1 MNKEGFIIRSNA
13 GLYDVFCD
21 DKIYVSKPRGKFRKE
36 FKHPL
41 VGDNVVIEVL
51 NDTEGFIIEIKDR
64 INSLI
69 RPKVANIDQ
78 LVIIASLVDPV
89 IDMSLINR
97 FMMLVSTANIKPI
110 LLVSKCDREDFPLDK
125 YLEIERVYKNMN
137 YVVLKYSSK
146 TNENV
151 DKIKELLKGHKTVFT
166 GQTGVGKSKLI
177 NSLLGVNQK
186 VGDTSK
192 ALGRG
197 RHTTRLV
204 EYIPYDEGWIADTPG
219 FSLIDFDI
227 IRITK
232 EELSYEFPG
241 FKKYFGKCK
250 FRGCLHDSEP
260 NCKVKEAVSNG
271 EIEKVH
277 YETYLGILNELKN
290 RRERY

>member
-13 GLYDVFCD
+13 GLYDVYVD
-21 DKIYVSKPRGKFRKE
+21 GVIYSSKPRGKFRKE
-36 FKHPL
+36 LKHPL
-41 VGDNVVIEVL
+41 VGDNVIIDTL
-51 NDTEGFIIEIKDR
+51 NDKEGFIVEIKDR
-64 INSLI
+64 ENFLI
-69 RPKVANIDQ
+69 RPKVANIEQ

-89 IDMSLINR
+89 VETSLINR

-110 LLVSKCDREDFPLDK
+110 LLISKCDRDDFPTEK
-125 YLEIERVYKNMN
+125 YLEIERIYKNMG
-137 YVVLKYSSK
+137 YQVIKYSSK
-146 TNENV
+146 TNENI

-177 NSLLGVNQK
+177 NALLGVNQK
-186 VGDTSK
+186 VGETSK

-204 EYIPYDEGWIADTPG
+204 EYIPFEEGWIADTPG

-227 IRITK
+227 IHISK
-232 EELSYEFPG
+232 EELSFEFPG
-241 FKKYFGKCK
+241 FMKYFGKCK

-260 NCKVKEAVSNG
+260 NCKVKEAVENG

-290 RRERY
+290 RKERY

>member
-13 GLYDVFCD
+13 GLYDVYVD
-21 DKIYVSKPRGKFRKE
+21 GVIYSSKPRGKFRKE
-36 FKHPL
+36 LKHPL
-41 VGDNVVIEVL
+41 VGDNVIIDTL
-51 NDTEGFIIEIKDR
+51 NDKEGFIVEIKDR
-64 INSLI
+64 ENFLI
-69 RPKVANIDQ
+69 RPKVANIEQ

-89 IDMSLINR
+89 VETSLINR

-110 LLVSKCDREDFPLDK
+110 LLISKCDRDDFPMEK
-125 YLEIERVYKNMN
+125 YLEIERIYKNMG
-137 YVVLKYSSK
+137 YQVIKYSSK
-146 TNENV
+146 TNENI

-177 NSLLGVNQK
+177 NALLGANQK
-186 VGDTSK
+186 VGETSK

-204 EYIPYDEGWIADTPG
+204 EYIPFEEGWIADTPG

-227 IRITK
+227 IHISK
-232 EELSYEFPG
+232 EELSFEFPG
-241 FKKYFGKCK
+241 FMKYFGKCK

-260 NCKVKEAVSNG
+260 NCKVKEAVENG

-290 RRERY
+290 RKERY

>member
-1 MNKEGFIIRSNA
+1 MIKEGFIIRSNA
-13 GLYDVFCD
+13 GLYDVFID
-21 DKIYVSKPRGKFRKE
+21 GEIYVSKPRGKFRKE
-36 FKHPL
+36 LKHPL
-41 VGDNVVIEVL
+41 VGDNVVIETL
-51 NDTEGFIIEIKDR
+51 NEKEGYIVDIKDR
-64 INSLI
+64 VNFLI
-69 RPKVANIDQ
+69 RPKVANIEQ

-89 IDMSLINR
+89 VEPSLINR

-110 LLVSKCDREDFPLDK
+110 LLISKCDREDFPMDK
-125 YLEIERVYKNMN
+125 YLEIERVYKNMG
-137 YVVLKYSSK
+137 YVVMKYSSK

-151 DKIKELLKGHKTVFT
+151 DAIKELLKGHKTVFT
-166 GQTGVGKSKLI
+166 GQTGVGKSRLI

-186 VGDTSK
+186 VGETSK

-204 EYIPYDEGWIADTPG
+204 EYIPYGEDWIADTPG

-227 IRITK
+227 IRIDK

-241 FKKYFGKCK
+241 FRKYFGKCK

-260 NCKVKEAVSNG
+260 NCKVKEAVENG

>member
-13 GLYDVFCD
+13 GLYDVYVD
-21 DKIYVSKPRGKFRKE
+21 GAIYSSKPRGKFRKE
-36 FKHPL
+36 LKHPL

-51 NDTEGFIIEIKDR
+51 NDKEGFIIDIKDR
-64 INSLI
+64 ENFLI
-69 RPKVANIDQ
+69 RPKVANIEQ
-78 LVIIASLVDPV
+78 LIIIASLVDPV
-89 IDMSLINR
+89 VETSLINR

-110 LLVSKCDREDFPLDK
+110 LLISKCDRDDFPNDK
-125 YLEIERVYKNMN
+125 YLEIERIYKNMG
-137 YVVLKYSSK
+137 YKVMKYSSK

-151 DKIKELLKGHKTVFT
+151 DEIKNILKGHKTVIT

-177 NSLLGVNQK
+177 NALLGVNQK
-186 VGDTSK
+186 VGETSK

-204 EYIPYDEGWIADTPG
+204 EYIPFDEGWIADTPG

-227 IRITK
+227 IHISK

-241 FKKYFGKCK
+241 FRKYFGKCK

-260 NCKVKEAVSNG
+260 NCKVKQKVESN
-271 EIEKVH
+271 EIIKSR
-277 YETYLGILNELKN
+277 YENYLCFIEESKKQ
-290 RRERY
+290 RKW

>member
-13 GLYDVFCD
+13 GLYDVYVD
-21 DKIYVSKPRGKFRKE
+21 GIIYSSKPRGKFRKE
-36 FKHPL
+36 LKHPL
-41 VGDNVVIEVL
+41 VGDNVIIEVL
-51 NDTEGFIIEIKDR
+51 NEKEGYIIDIKDR
-64 INSLI
+64 ENFLI
-69 RPKVANIDQ
+69 RPKVANIEQ
-78 LVIIASLVDPV
+78 LIIIASLVDPV
-89 IDMSLINR
+89 VETSLINR

-110 LLVSKCDREDFPLDK
+110 LLISKCDRDDFPNDK
-125 YLEIERVYKNMN
+125 YLEIERIYKNMG
-137 YVVLKYSSK
+137 YQVLKYSSK
-146 TNENV
+146 TNENI
-151 DKIKELLKGHKTVFT
+151 DQIKNILRGHKTVIT

-186 VGDTSK
+186 VGETSK

-204 EYIPYDEGWIADTPG
+204 EYIPFDEGWIADTPG

-227 IRITK
+227 IHISK

-241 FKKYFGKCK
+241 FRQYFGKCK

-260 NCKVKEAVSNG
+260 NCKVKEALENG
-271 EIEKVH
+271 KIERVH

-290 RRERY
+290 RKERY

>member
-13 GLYDVFCD
+13 GLYDVYVD
-21 DKIYVSKPRGKFRKE
+21 GVIYSSKPRGKFRKE

-51 NDTEGFIIEIKDR
+51 NEKEGFIVDIKDR
-64 INSLI
+64 ENFLI
-69 RPKVANIDQ
+69 RPKVANIEQ

-89 IDMSLINR
+89 VETSLINR

-110 LLVSKCDREDFPLDK
+110 LLISKCDRNDFPIEK
-125 YLEIERVYKNMN
+125 YLEIERIYQNMGYK
-137 YVVLKYSSK
+137 VLKYSSK

-151 DKIKELLKGHKTVFT
+151 DKIRELLKGHKTVFT

-177 NSLLGVNQK
+177 NALLGVNQK
-186 VGDTSK
+186 VGETSK

-204 EYIPYDEGWIADTPG
+204 EYIAFDEGWIADTPG

-227 IRITK
+227 IHISK

-241 FKKYFGKCK
+241 FRKYFGKCK

-260 NCKVKEAVSNG
+260 SCKVKEAVENG

>member
-13 GLYDVFCD
+13 GLYDVYVD
-21 DKIYVSKPRGKFRKE
+21 GVIYSSKPRGKFRKE

-51 NDTEGFIIEIKDR
+51 NEKEGFIVDIKDR
-64 INSLI
+64 ENFLI
-69 RPKVANIDQ
+69 RPKVANIEQ

-89 IDMSLINR
+89 VETSLINR

-110 LLVSKCDREDFPLDK
+110 LLISKCDRNDFPIEK
-125 YLEIERVYKNMN
+125 YLEIERIYQNMGYK
-137 YVVLKYSSK
+137 VLKYSSK

-151 DKIKELLKGHKTVFT
+151 DKIRELLKGHKTVFT

-177 NSLLGVNQK
+177 NALLGVNQK
-186 VGDTSK
+186 VGETSK

-204 EYIPYDEGWIADTPG
+204 EYIAFDEGWIADTPG

-227 IRITK
+227 IHISK

-241 FKKYFGKCK
+241 FRKYFGKCK

-260 NCKVKEAVSNG
+260 NCKVKEAVQNG

-290 RRERY
+290 RKERY

>member
-13 GLYDVFCD
+13 GLYDVLVD
-21 DKIYVSKPRGKFRKE
+21 GKIYSSKPRGKFRKE
-36 FKHPL
+36 LKHPL
-41 VGDNVVIEVL
+41 VGDNVIVELL
-51 NDTEGFIIEIKDR
+51 NDKEGFIIDIKDR
-64 INSLI
+64 ENFLI
-69 RPKVANIDQ
+69 RPKVANIEQ

-89 IDMSLINR
+89 CETSLINR

-110 LLVSKCDREDFPLDK
+110 LFISKCDRDDFPMDK
-125 YLEIERVYKNMN
+125 YLEIERVFKNMG
-137 YVVLKYSSK
+137 YEVLKYSSK
-146 TNENV
+146 TNENI
-151 DKIKELLKGHKTVFT
+151 DKIKEILKGHKTVFT

-186 VGDTSK
+186 VGETSK

-227 IRITK
+227 IKISK

-260 NCKVKEAVSNG
+260 NCKVKEAVENG

-277 YETYLGILNELKN
+277 YETYIGILNELKN
-290 RRERY
+290 RKERY

>member
-13 GLYDVFCD
+13 GLYDVYVD
-21 DKIYVSKPRGKFRKE
+21 GVIYSSKPRGKFRKE

-51 NDTEGFIIEIKDR
+51 NDKEGFIVDIKDR
-64 INSLI
+64 ENFLI
-69 RPKVANIDQ
+69 RPKVANIEQ

-89 IDMSLINR
+89 VETSLINR

-110 LLVSKCDREDFPLDK
+110 LLISKCDRNDFPIEK
-125 YLEIERVYKNMN
+125 YLEIERIYQNMGYK
-137 YVVLKYSSK
+137 VLKYSSK

-151 DKIKELLKGHKTVFT
+151 DKIRELLKGHKTVFT

-177 NSLLGVNQK
+177 NALLGVNQK
-186 VGDTSK
+186 VGETSK

-204 EYIPYDEGWIADTPG
+204 EYIAFDEGWIADTPG

-227 IRITK
+227 IHISK

-241 FKKYFGKCK
+241 FRKYFGKCK

-260 NCKVKEAVSNG
+260 SCKVKEAVENG